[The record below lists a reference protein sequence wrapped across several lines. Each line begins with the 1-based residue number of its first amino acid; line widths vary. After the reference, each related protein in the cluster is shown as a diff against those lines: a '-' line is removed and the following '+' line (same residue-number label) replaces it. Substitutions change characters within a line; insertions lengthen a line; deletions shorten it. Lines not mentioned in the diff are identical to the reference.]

1 MKGIKRITA
10 VLTILVIVFCNF
22 VATVSAGE
30 YDEYQDSV
38 IMIGTTVELTSERYG
53 DVVTI
58 SGTGSGFGVGVP
70 GEKVQYIA
78 TCNHVVSEPEGIYCL
93 ITDKAT
99 GEILAFE
106 MVSGV
111 DYPSKFAEKFNGVDA
126 NWVVDKFTSRTVEI
140 KAFYSGSTNDYV
152 TMTIAQADADADVAI
167 CKIASEPT
175 DKLSALPIM
184 AKEDIESGRAVVAFG
199 FPGMVAAFD
208 AEKKF
213 ESSDSAVRPGVIS
226 QPLRVDSAV
235 EANQNTKIEAYQ
247 ITAQTAQGMS
257 GGPVVDEENGALIGV
272 VAFSITDTS
281 QYKADDYAISIEYVR
296 ALLDKE
302 GIEYKIGG
310 SGISLLLIILIVV
323 ALLVVAGVVVLI
335 IVLKGKKNKAVSGAF
350 DGGAP
355 MGGAG
360 YPYDAGM
367 GGVAPTAAV
376 HKNYL
381 IGLSGHMA
389 GQKFSIETRAII
401 GRDKTKCNVVYPVSQ
416 PGISGI
422 HCEIKIEGG
431 VMVLKDCGSS
441 YGTFLYNG
449 TKLEPNVPV
458 VLNSGDQFWIGTKEN
473 LFEVKY

>member
-1 MKGIKRITA
+1 MKGIKRIAA
-10 VLTILVIVFCNF
+10 VLTILVIVLSNLVTAF
-22 VATVSAGE
+22 AASE
-30 YDEYQDSV
+30 YEEYQDSV

-58 SGTGSGFGVGVP
+58 TGTGSGFGVGVP

-78 TCNHVVSEPEGIYCL
+78 TCNHVVSEPEGVYCL
-93 ITDKAT
+93 VTDKGT

-111 DYPSKFAEKFNGVDA
+111 DYPNRFSEKFNGRDA
-126 NWVVDKFTSRTVEI
+126 DWVVDNFTSRTVEI

-167 CKIASEPT
+167 CKIASEAT
-175 DKLSALPIM
+175 DKLTALPIM
-184 AKEDIESGRAVVAFG
+184 AKEDIKSGRDVVAFG
-199 FPGMVAAFD
+199 FPGMVAEFD
-208 AEKKF
+208 AEKTF
-213 ESSDSAVRPGVIS
+213 ESSDSAVRPGAIS

-235 EANQNTKIEAYQ
+235 AANKNTKIEAYQ

-257 GGPVVDEENGALIGV
+257 GGPVVDTEDGAIIGV
-272 VAFSITDTS
+272 VAFSITDTT
-281 QYKADDYAISIEYVR
+281 QYKADDYAISIDYVR
-296 ALLDKE
+296 ALMDKE
-302 GIEYKIGG
+302 GIKYKVGG
-310 SGISLLLIILIVV
+310 SGISLLLIILIAAVV
-323 ALLVVAGVVVLI
+323 LIVAGVVVVI
-335 IVLKGKKNKAVSGAF
+335 IVVKSKKRTAPVF
-350 DGGAP
+350 DAGAP
-355 MGGAG
+355 AG
-360 YPYDAGM
+360 IPYDGGM
-367 GGVAPTAAV
+367 GGVAPATAV

-416 PGISGI
+416 PGISGV

-458 VLNSGDQFWIGTKEN
+458 VLNSGAQFWIGTKEN